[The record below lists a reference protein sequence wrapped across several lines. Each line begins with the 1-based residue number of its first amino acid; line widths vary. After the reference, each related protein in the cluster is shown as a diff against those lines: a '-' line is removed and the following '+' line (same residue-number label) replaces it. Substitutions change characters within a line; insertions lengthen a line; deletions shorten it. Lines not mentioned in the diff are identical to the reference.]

1 MDLMED
7 ENDEDLTYLTLLNVF
22 ISVSKNIYY
31 ENRFFCKVILDS
43 KNNRMIQLGFDKD
56 NTERFHFEDKNQWYV
71 TKSVKIL
78 QKFGFY

>member
-1 MDLMED
+1 MKID
-7 ENDEDLTYLTLLNVF
+7 
-22 ISVSKNIYY
+22 
-31 ENRFFCKVILDS
+31 FFCKVILDS
-43 KNNRMIQLGFDKD
+43 KNNKMIQLGFDKD

>member
-1 MDLMED
+1 MVFMED

-43 KNNRMIQLGFDKD
+43 KNNRMIQLGFDKIIRRGF
-56 NTERFHFEDKNQWYV
+56 TL
-71 TKSVKIL
+71 KI
-78 QKFGFY
+78 KINGM